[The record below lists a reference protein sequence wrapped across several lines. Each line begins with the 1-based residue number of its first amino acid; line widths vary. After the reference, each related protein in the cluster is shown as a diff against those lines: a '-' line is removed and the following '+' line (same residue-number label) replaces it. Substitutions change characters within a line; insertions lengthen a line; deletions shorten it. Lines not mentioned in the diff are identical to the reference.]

1 MKKKDNGLNKMQQAA
16 VEAPV
21 YEDILIP
28 AGAGSGKTKTLTER
42 VYDIIAEGKI
52 KPSELLVLTFTNNA
66 AHEMKSRIVGRFA
79 KEKDPAVSKLALEM
93 LSSHVQTFDSF
104 NQYLV
109 GKYATRLGVS
119 PQLSV
124 MDDAS
129 YQSKRNELV
138 DEVIQDYYSDS
149 EKRARLI
156 STLKKFTLKSDYGI
170 KKMILDMGDELDKMT
185 PLHREKFLAEYD
197 ERFFSDT
204 FADQLFHE
212 KMEYLRKKTI
222 LTIHRAY
229 FVFSHFDE
237 VTDLDSL
244 DLAEWKK
251 VFEREA
257 AFTVDYHTI
266 SFGETC
272 TDSLCQIMVNLIDSN
287 DDEMAQRLREWDEKY
302 WAPLPKKIVIDGDK
316 EAKKRYDAAFKI
328 LTEIAGD
335 TQSSLYTRYSY
346 HGDRKREKEKLFSF
360 QPDVH
365 LLLEMEEEVRR
376 RMNDFLRST
385 NSFSFSDIGAM
396 SLRLLTEQQFND
408 VADEVR
414 RRFRYIMVD
423 EYQDTNDTQELFLG
437 SLMKPV
443 LLDGKMVQAH
453 LFCVG
458 DAKQSIYAFR
468 NSNVELFRK
477 RQKDYQQG
485 PGHQVIAM
493 NTNYRSR
500 PSLIDDIN
508 YVCSY
513 YMTLDHGCID
523 YLDPMES
530 LTAGQQKG
538 DQDDNFHIWRLY
550 GECDPFAKKKRF
562 CDPAQV
568 HWEISAILQ
577 DIIQKVSEGY
587 LIYDLDAKKM
597 RPCRY
602 GDFVILLRTKKSF
615 PLFRK
620 AFNEAGVKLNEKQS
634 ENLQETRSILFL
646 QSLISFLKYFVQ
658 PETEDPK
665 HLFLSIA
672 RSYAFRDQYSDAHI
686 HELLMESEK
695 QKEDPLAPFKTDNPS
710 QDPEGG
716 IWQRMENL
724 AMELRQSSLSTIFLE
739 LLERFHV
746 IDRLYLMGDVD
757 ANIQKIES
765 LYQMAVQGE
774 QRGQG
779 LLDFVHLFQ
788 SVKLYDLSLASDTL
802 VQSDDAV
809 DMMTIHASKGLQNR
823 IVYMPSSGNFLSKG
837 DGRSLPAFIF
847 SEDLGFQFRFE
858 QFHPEGV
865 FVDDQSFEESTD
877 TLGTIAK
884 EIRKKQDP
892 NIDEHVR
899 LFYVALTRAENEII
913 LVGNDVYLDSN
924 EEVYSMMH
932 RCPHHLEIDGA
943 FATKLI
949 QKGLLSQEE
958 LDTYQ
963 SHLALVQTQPNLIGL
978 SGFDDLQKDNYS
990 SLRRA
995 YYDERVSQYLD
1006 AEIQAI
1012 LTRAYDHYLSI
1023 FKTMPEEEMA
1033 NFYLAKYYPDAY
1045 INGSRGIVGIQEE
1058 KRKETEFAKT
1068 AAALSEEGSEEQDEE
1083 ADDVPDS
1090 EDCEE
1095 NIGDLNAM
1103 LQKMRKC
1110 ILEEDAEAF
1119 RLVLGI
1125 TATEAKNKKKAH
1137 DYFVQFGIRPFALLF
1152 DGIPSVV
1159 SLSYKTDRYED
1170 RHRQVFPTPLKKN
1183 ASSKPVISPLY
1194 VNDEALEFQ
1203 PVVAKRASKSFVDE
1217 EVSVATLEYGT
1228 KLHAYM
1234 EAVDFKNPVLDFIQ
1248 DVWDRKTIAACLELP
1263 PLKEAQQA
1271 NVFSEYGYYDEE
1283 TKKTGYIDLLY
1294 EKDGVYTIVDYKTS
1308 EIDDPAYVEQLHAYR
1323 RNVCRLFHVDESKVR
1338 LYLVSLKK
1346 KQYAS
1351 IP

>member
-1 MKKKDNGLNKMQQAA
+1 MKKKDNGLNEMQRKA
-16 VEAPV
+16 VEASV
-21 YEDILIP
+21 YEDVLIP

-42 VYDIIAEGKI
+42 VYDIIAQGKI

-79 KEKDPAVSKLALEM
+79 KEEDSAVSKLALEM

-119 PQLSV
+119 PRLSV
-124 MDDAS
+124 MDAAS

-138 DEVIQDYYSDS
+138 DEVIQDYYTDP
-149 EKRARLI
+149 EKRVRLV

-185 PLHREKFLAEYD
+185 PIHRETYLAEYD
-197 ERFFSDT
+197 ERFFSDV
-204 FADQLFHE
+204 FANQLFHE

-222 LTIHRAY
+222 LAIHRAY
-229 FVFSHFDE
+229 FVFLHFNE
-237 VTDLDSL
+237 ITDLDSL

-257 AFTVDYHTI
+257 EFAMDYH
-266 SFGETC
+266 SVFFGEPC
-272 TDSLCQIMVNLIDSN
+272 TDSLCQAMTSLIDSS
-287 DDEMAQRLREWDEKY
+287 DDEMAQKLQDWDEKY
-302 WAPLPKKIVIDGDK
+302 WAPLPKKITIDDK
-316 EAKKRYDAAFKI
+316 EAKKKFDTAWKI
-328 LTEIAGD
+328 LKEVAGD
-335 TQSSLYTRYSY
+335 TQGSLYTRYSY
-346 HGDRKREKEKLFSF
+346 HEDREREKEKLFSF

-385 NSFSFSDIGAM
+385 NSFSFSDISAM
-396 SLRLLTEQQFND
+396 SLRLLTEEPFND

-437 SLMKPV
+437 SLTKPV

-477 RQKDYQQG
+477 RQRDYQQG

-523 YLDPMES
+523 YLDPMEA
-530 LTAGQQKG
+530 LTAGQHKG
-538 DQDDNFHIWRLY
+538 DQDDDFHIWRLY

-568 HWEISAILQ
+568 NWEISAILQ
-577 DIIQKVSEGY
+577 DIVQKVNEGY
-587 LIYDLDAKKM
+587 PIYDLDARKM

-634 ENLQETRSILFL
+634 ENLQETRSVLFL

-658 PETEDPK
+658 PEAEDPK

-686 HELLMESEK
+686 HELLIQSEK

-710 QDPEGG
+710 QDPKGG
-716 IWQRMENL
+716 IWKRMENL
-724 AMELRQSSLSTIFLE
+724 ATELRQSSLSAIFLE

-746 IDRLYLMGDVD
+746 VDRLYLMGDVD

-788 SVKLYDLSLASDTL
+788 SVKFYDLSLASDTL

-858 QFHPEGV
+858 QFHPDGV
-865 FVDDQSFEESTD
+865 FVDGQSFEESTD

-884 EIRKKQDP
+884 EIRKKHDP
-892 NIDEHVR
+892 DIDEHVR

-913 LVGNDVYLDSN
+913 LVGNDVYSDSN

-932 RCPHHLEIDGA
+932 RCPHHLEIDGD
-943 FATKLI
+943 FARKLM
-949 QKGLLSQEE
+949 QKGLLSQKE
-958 LDTYQ
+958 LDAYC
-963 SHLALVQTQPNLIGL
+963 SHLALVQTQPNLEGC
-978 SGFDDLQKDNYS
+978 SSFSDLQKENYS
-990 SLRRA
+990 SLKHT
-995 YYDERVSQYLD
+995 YYDERVSQYLN
-1006 AEIQAI
+1006 AEIQNI

-1023 FKTMPEEEMA
+1023 FKSLPEEEMA
-1033 NFYLAKYYPDAY
+1033 NFYLTKYYPDAY
-1045 INGSRGIVGIQEE
+1045 VNGSRGIVGIQEE
-1058 KRKETEFAKT
+1058 KRKESEFAKM
-1068 AAALSEEGSEEQDEE
+1068 AAALSEAESEGQ
-1083 ADDVPDS
+1083 
-1090 EDCEE
+1090 EE
-1095 NIGDLNAM
+1095 NTDDDLDNETGEENTDDLGVI
-1103 LQKMRKC
+1103 LQNMRKC
-1110 ILEEDAEAF
+1110 ILEEDAETF
-1119 RLVLGI
+1119 RPVLGI
-1125 TATEAKNKKKAH
+1125 TATEAKNKKKTH

-1152 DGIPSVV
+1152 DGVPSVV

-1170 RHRQVFPTPLKKN
+1170 RHRQVFPASLKKN
-1183 ASSKPVISPLY
+1183 GFAKPVISPLH
-1194 VNDEALEFQ
+1194 VNDDPLEFR
-1203 PVVAKRASKSFVDE
+1203 PVIAKRASKSFVDE
-1217 EVSVATLEYGT
+1217 EVSVTTLEYGT
-1228 KLHAYM
+1228 RLHAYM

-1294 EKDGVYTIVDYKTS
+1294 EKDEVYTIIDYKTS
-1308 EIDDPAYVEQLHAYR
+1308 EIDDPAYVEQLHVYR